1 MTFIR
6 AVFALFPLSIQKDIC
21 QQCLRIQTLGSKMVR
36 INALKTL
43 NEFCRG
49 TVRNAQ
55 KLALVR
61 IKSENEDELD
71 LDELKDRV
79 AEFKLPAL
87 PLELIAK
94 LIIALRELR
103 PSQSD
108 RQVCSAWLEVL
119 HS

>member
-1 MTFIR
+1 
-6 AVFALFPLSIQKDIC
+6 
-21 QQCLRIQTLGSKMVR
+21 MVR

-55 KLALVR
+55 KIALTK
-61 IKSENEDELD
+61 IKQDEAMEGEMD
-71 LDELKDRV
+71 LDELKDKV
-79 AEFKLPAL
+79 AQFKLTSL

-103 PSQSD
+103 PSSSD
-108 RQVCSAWLEVL
+108 RQGSGCFKFFCSRSKKCLRNNVSCKVRYKFLQVNANP
-119 HS
+119 